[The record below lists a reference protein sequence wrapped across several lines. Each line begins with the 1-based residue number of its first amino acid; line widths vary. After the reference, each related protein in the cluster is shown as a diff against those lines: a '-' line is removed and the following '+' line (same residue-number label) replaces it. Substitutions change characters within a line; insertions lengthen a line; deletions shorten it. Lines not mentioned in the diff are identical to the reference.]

1 MANKKKPRAA
11 TKPTVRMTKIEFFD
25 NVSGRLEIH
34 EDSDGEF
41 SDCELRANAIDTKTK
56 NFRRLT
62 AAELDSVVFRGKQIR
77 LRGMAGKVVS
87 HDAPNGNS
95 SPCERCRTPSR
106 KRNGEL
112 AAKAIGSAKSI
123 LFTSSSRALGWPT
136 MASGISRGDLDM
148 RRRCR

>member
-87 HDAPNGNS
+87 HDAPNGEFFTVRDMLHAVEET
-95 SPCERCRTPSR
+95 ERRTRGQSDWF
-106 KRNGEL
+106 GEVDFIHIFFEGIRL
-112 AAKAIGSAKSI
+112 ADDGVWDITWGS
-123 LFTSSSRALGWPT
+123 
-136 MASGISRGDLDM
+136 
-148 RRRCR
+148 